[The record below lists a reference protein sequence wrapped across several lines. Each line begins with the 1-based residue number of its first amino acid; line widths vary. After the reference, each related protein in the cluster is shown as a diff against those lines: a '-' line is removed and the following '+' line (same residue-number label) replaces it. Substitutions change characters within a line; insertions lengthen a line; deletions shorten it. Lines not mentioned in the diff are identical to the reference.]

1 MEKEIKILYVPIQGE
16 PEEKT
21 VANKLEA
28 FQSLVGGNIEMFPI
42 DDDHSIFGVCNEEG
56 KINRMLPNRLLIDF
70 ITDKVIDIV
79 FGNFF
84 IVGYDGKGDFCS
96 LTSEE
101 VSIYK
106 DMLTPHVCYV

>member
-1 MEKEIKILYVPIQGE
+1 MEKEIKILYVPLQGE

-21 VANKLEA
+21 VANKLEE
-28 FQSLVGGNIEMFPI
+28 FQALVGGNIEMFPI

-56 KINRMLPNRLLIDF
+56 KINGMLPNRLLIDF

-84 IVGYDGKGDFCS
+84 IVGFDGKGDFCS

-101 VSIYK
+101 VSTYK
-106 DMLTPHVCYV
+106 DMFTPHVCYV